1 MQLREYQQQCI
12 EAIISKARSGV
23 LRQVIVLATGTGKTV
38 IFSQLP
44 PLVKAKGK
52 KTLILAHR
60 EELLEQA
67 KQKLLAVDP
76 TLKVGVEQGTNK
88 IEEDVDVVIASV
100 ATIGRAGSKRI
111 EKFNPDDF
119 GLIIVD
125 ECHHVAATTYI
136 NVFRYF
142 GVYKQEFP
150 NTKGKVLL
158 GVTATPN
165 RSDHVGLDQIFDEIT
180 FNYSLIQGIR
190 EGHLSN
196 ISAYTVKTDTDISQV
211 STSMGDFSDKELS
224 DAVNN
229 DRRNKLIV
237 DSYRDIAPHSK
248 ALVFTASVEHAKEL
262 SDYFNKAGYK
272 ANYVIGETESNSRAA
287 ILEDFKNGDLEVLT
301 NVGVLTEGYDNPAIE
316 TILMTRPT
324 KSSVLYSQ
332 MIGRGT
338 RLYPGKNQLKLI
350 DFVDNTGKHDICGLP
365 NLFGC
370 PKNLKG
376 LKGKK
381 ITDVMQKIQEIQE
394 VNPSYPIEQIED
406 WSDENIQ
413 KIIKRVDIFAQA
425 QLAPDVQRHSK
436 YSWEGAIDEFR
447 IKFPEGLGTKDILTI
462 KKDML
467 DKYTLEIKT
476 CVPTEPTF
484 ANDFSKWKVAE
495 KKVLGVFESVES
507 SLQAGDQWI
516 DENKGHLQKM
526 YSQDSKW
533 RQNEPSEAQLKLLK
547 KFRIPVPAKLTKGEA
562 SVLIGKALAM
572 KKKNNF

>member
-1 MQLREYQQQCI
+1 MQLRDYQKQCV
-12 EAIISKARSGV
+12 EAIITKARAGV
-23 LRQVIVLATGTGKTV
+23 FRQVIVLATGTGKTV

-44 PLVKAKGK
+44 ALVKAKGK

-67 KQKLLAVDP
+67 KLKLLAISP
-76 TLKVGVEQGTNK
+76 NLKVGIEQGANK

-111 EKFNPDDF
+111 EKFNPDEF

-125 ECHHVAATTYI
+125 EVHHATASTYI

-180 FNYSLIQGIR
+180 FNYSLIQGIQN
-190 EGHLSN
+190 GHLSN
-196 ISAYTVKTDTDISQV
+196 ISAYTVHTDTDISSV

-224 DAVNN
+224 EVINN
-229 DRRNKLIV
+229 DRRNKCIV
-237 DSYRDIAPHSK
+237 DSYTDIAPHSK

-262 SDYFNKAGYK
+262 SDYFTSAGYK
-272 ANYVIGETESNSRAA
+272 SNYVLGETESQKRSD
-287 ILEDFKNGDLEVLT
+287 ILKAFKDGELEVLT
-301 NVGVLTEGYDNPAIE
+301 NVGVLTEGYDEPGIE

-338 RLYPGKNQLKLI
+338 RLHPGKNSLKLI
-350 DFVDNTGKHDICGLP
+350 DFVDNTGKHSICGLP
-365 NLFGC
+365 NLFGV

-376 LKGKK
+376 LKGRK
-381 ITDVMQKIQEIQE
+381 ITEVLKQVQDIQE
-394 VNPSYPIEQIED
+394 VSPDYPVEKIED

-413 KIIKRVDIFAQA
+413 KIIKKVDIFAQA
-425 QLAPDVQRHSK
+425 QLPPEVKQYSK
-436 YSWEGAIDEFR
+436 FSWEPDIDGYKL
-447 IKFPEGLGTKDILTI
+447 KFPESQGEKQIITI
-462 KKDML
+462 QKDML
-467 DKYTLEIKT
+467 DKYTVEVKN
-476 CVPTEPTF
+476 CVPVEPTYK
-484 ANDFSKWKVAE
+484 NDYAKWQVHTRE
-495 KKVLGVFESVES
+495 KLGTFES
-507 SLQAGDQWI
+507 LQNALSKGDNWI
-516 DENKGHLQKM
+516 ETNKSHLQTMFDQKAV
-526 YSQDSKW
+526 W
-533 RQNEPSEAQLKLLK
+533 RGAEPSEAQLKLLK
-547 KFRIPVPAKLTKGEA
+547 KLGVPIHPKLTKGEC
-562 SVLIGKALAM
+562 SVLIGKALAG
-572 KKKNNF
+572 KKSKY